1 MTHLFVAAW
10 RDASLDLAPERLAS
24 YGAKYSAL
32 RCLALAHLTRGSL
45 DPPRPTPAACAK
57 QLICATA
64 ATLRILSI
72 DAPNGFEVGDSPTLS
87 LP

>member
-10 RDASLDLAPERLAS
+10 RDASLDLAPERLPW

-64 ATLRILSI
+64 ATLRVLSI